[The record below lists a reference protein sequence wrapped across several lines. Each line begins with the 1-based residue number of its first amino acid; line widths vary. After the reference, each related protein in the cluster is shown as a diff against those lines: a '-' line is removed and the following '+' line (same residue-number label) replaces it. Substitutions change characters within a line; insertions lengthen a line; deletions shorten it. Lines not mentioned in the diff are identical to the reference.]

1 MKQRGAAL
9 IVSLVM
15 LLLMTMIGIFAM
27 RTGIM
32 QEKMAS
38 NLIDRELAVKA
49 AEVALRDAEKT
60 ILSFAV
66 APIALPTGANSDVW
80 TMNAMEQNGAAVS
93 AWWMQTNTAWWRANG
108 IASPTPAGCAEPPR
122 YIIEEIDNKNGVVT
136 VPAERGKVTYRV
148 TARGVGGSAQAI
160 VFLQST
166 VKL

>member
-38 NLIDRELAVKA
+38 NLIDRELAEKA

-60 ILSFAV
+60 ILSWAN
-66 APIALPTGANSDVW
+66 APIALPDGANNVW
-80 TMNAMEQNGAAVS
+80 KKNTMAQNPASVS
-93 AWWMQTNTAWWRANG
+93 AWWMQADANWWQANG
-108 IASPTPAGCAEPPR
+108 IASPRSVGSIEDPR
-122 YIIEEIDNKNGVVT
+122 YIIEEITPLNIHPGT
-136 VPAERGKVTYRV
+136 PPSTRYYRV
-148 TARGVGGSAQAI
+148 TARGVGGSTQAI
-160 VFLQST
+160 VILQST
-166 VKL
+166 VQL